1 MCCFQLQNNIVL
13 DTKAENRKKN
23 KILPDTPNRDHD
35 NLAARLIMPQDPGP
49 YFATAARYV
58 VKRGNT
64 RFSSS
69 LRRGVVPLSHST
81 RVMQQLQRAGIISS
95 EQPYTVIVRD
105 METLEKVSP
114 AYEKVPLLIR
124 DYHTRRDVTKYR
136 LSIDNTQQND
146 ESIVKSTV

>member
-1 MCCFQLQNNIVL
+1 MLLPTPKQYCLGHESRKQEKEQN
-13 DTKAENRKKN
+13 TARY
-23 KILPDTPNRDHD
+23 PNRDHD
-35 NLAARLIMPQDPGP
+35 NLAARLIMPQDPDP

-58 VKRGNT
+58 VKTGNT

-69 LRRGVVPLSHST
+69 LRGGVVPLPHST